1 MTVRIGI
8 NGFGRMGRLVLRAGW
23 QSSGLS
29 FVHVN
34 ETKGGVAAAAHL
46 LKFDSVHG
54 RWPLEVSGRSE
65 AALHR
70 RPAPELQRV
79 GGARRRALG

>member
-23 QSSGLS
+23 QSSGWS

-34 ETKGGVAAAAHL
+34 ETKGGIGAAAHL
-46 LKFDSVHG
+46 L
-54 RWPLEVSGRSE
+54 
-65 AALHR
+65 AAER
-70 RPAPELQRV
+70 GQRYA
-79 GGARRRALG
+79 GSPWRHPP